1 MSTKLTLF
9 LGSLFV
15 LSYYDVKHVCAQ
27 TPQYTVID
35 LGTLGRKSYARD
47 INEQGQV
54 VGASQIDSGFYH
66 AFLYSDGVMRD
77 LGTLGNEHSEALGL
91 NDNGEV
97 VGVVWNAD
105 FSVFHAFL
113 YSQGSMEDLGTLGG
127 KYSAAR
133 GINNV
138 GQVVGWSRIGDSLG
152 SNRAFLYKNGV
163 MRSLGKLTGGS
174 DSEAYAINDIGE
186 VVGESATSGFGRY
199 RAFLYSGGSMRNL
212 GTLQGLASRAF
223 GINSL
228 GEIVGESEV
237 GSFGDTRAF
246 LYANSSMQSL
256 GTLGGSSSS
265 ANAINDLGQVVG
277 WSLTVGET
285 HAFLYSDGTMLDL
298 NKLIDPMLGWRLT
311 KASAINNAGQ
321 IVGEGRNPSGKERGF
336 LLNPWPSVTPDWQA
350 VIAGTAPP
358 RPTYGEPPKKG
369 LGKDSLIV
377 VTHGWIR
384 REDGKTTP
392 PNPNWVDGMVGAI
405 RRNLES
411 RELSNWQVE
420 GYKWTERAW
429 MSWVDVVFGDLLENA
444 DRNGGSLGDALKTNG
459 WRHIHFIGHS
469 AGAAVIQSA
478 SLLVKEY
485 NPTTTVHTT
494 FLDAYLGPFRERRG
508 EYGKGADWSDSYFS
522 RDAETGGE
530 SYRLTEGPLD
540 YAYNVDVTWLDPMRE
555 SITVVYSTP
564 SGDVSQTCNEKV
576 TSHSWPHQFYA
587 ETVPPKEMPGSE
599 GFGFPLSKEGG
610 NWNFATNAYKVGRT
624 TLKVLGN
631 GELSCTP
638 NPSTGLIS
646 AGPSLDFSGLPS
658 ASVFKSSPEQVS
670 IRGVDFT
677 LKTASPAWL
686 AVAIPLTN
694 KANFVSLEARFT
706 SASGSEGLL
715 SVYWGTNVIGSV
727 DERVTLP
734 GAQRHMFPLTE
745 TASGSTKML
754 GFRLDAFSSVQSS
767 VVVANVAL
775 GFAGIRE
782 PFSLS
787 LAGTSAGGL
796 PVMRLTG
803 PFGFNYRLEFSTNLI
818 HWSTI
823 AVLVNTNGTVRFI
836 DQASTNMATRF
847 YRAVVP

>member
-1 MSTKLTLF
+1 MNSKLILSLGALF
-9 LGSLFV
+9 ALFSFDAKRV
-15 LSYYDVKHVCAQ
+15 SGTQ
-27 TPQYTVID
+27 TPRYSIID
-35 LGTLGRKSYARD
+35 LGTFGGKSYARD
-47 INEQGQV
+47 ISEKGHV
-54 VGASQIDSGFYH
+54 VGASQDSSGFYH
-66 AFLYSDGVMRD
+66 AFLYSNGSMQD
-77 LGTLGNEHSEALGL
+77 LGTLGNEHSEALGV
-91 NDNGEV
+91 NDDGHA
-97 VGVVWNAD
+97 VGVMWNDD
-105 FSVFHAFL
+105 FSVYHAFL
-113 YSQGSMEDLGTLGG
+113 YANGSMEDLGTLGG
-127 KYSAAR
+127 KYSAAF
-133 GINNV
+133 GISNA
-138 GQVVGWSRIGDSLG
+138 GQVVGWSRIGDALG
-152 SNRAFLYKNGV
+152 SNRAFLYENGI
-163 MRSLGKLTGGS
+163 MRSLGRLAGGS
-174 DSEAYAINDIGE
+174 DSEAYGINEVGE
-186 VVGESATSGFGRY
+186 VVGKSATFGFGRY
-199 RAFLYSGGSMRNL
+199 RAFLYFGGVMQNL
-212 GTLQGLASRAF
+212 GTLQGRGSTAN
-223 GINSL
+223 GINIH
-228 GEIVGESEV
+228 GEVVGKSEV
-237 GSFGDTRAF
+237 GDFDSTRAF
-246 LYANSSMQSL
+246 LYSNDSMKSL
-256 GTLGGSSSS
+256 GTLGGSSSV
-265 ANAINDLGQVVG
+265 ANAINDYEQVVG
-277 WSLTVGET
+277 WSYKDGSSR
-285 HAFLYSDGTMLDL
+285 AFLYSDGVMRDL
-298 NKLIDPMLGWRLT
+298 NDLILSASGWRLIE
-311 KASAINNAGQ
+311 ARAINNAGQ
-321 IVGEGRNPSGKERGF
+321 IAGYGRKSSGVDRGF
-336 LLNPWPSVTPDWQA
+336 LLTSLPTDIPDWQR
-350 VIAGTAPP
+350 VIETPPP
-358 RPTYGEPPKKG
+358 RPTYGEPPRR
-369 LGKDSLIV
+369 LLDKDSLIV

-384 REDGKTTP
+384 REDGQTTP

-444 DRNGGSLGDALKTNG
+444 DRKGGSLGDALKTNG

-469 AGAAVIQSA
+469 AGAAVIQGA

-610 NWNFATNAYKVGRT
+610 NWNFATNAYKVGRI

-694 KANFVSLEARFT
+694 KANFVSLETRFT

-727 DERVTLP
+727 DERVVLP
-734 GAQRHMFPLTE
+734 GTQRHVFPLPE
-745 TASGSTKML
+745 MALGGIRML
-754 GFRLDAFSSVQSS
+754 GFRLDAFSATASS

-775 GFAGIRE
+775 GFAGVRE
-782 PFSLS
+782 PFLLS
-787 LAGTSAGGL
+787 VARDKSEKIALQL
-796 PVMRLTG
+796 VG
-803 PFGFNYRLEFSTNLI
+803 PSGFNYRLEFSTNLV

-823 AVLVNTNGTVRFI
+823 AVLVNTNGAVRFI
-836 DQASTNMATRF
+836 DQAQANTTTRF